1 MEGTP
6 PLTTLKVLTLN
17 THKGFTAFNRRF
29 MLHDLRDAVREVG
42 ADVVFLQEVLGS
54 HELHATRQKQWPTAP
69 QYEFL
74 ADTIWGHYSYG
85 RNAIYP
91 EGHHGNA
98 VLSKFPIAAWQNY
111 DVSIAG
117 PERRGLL
124 HCRLRLPHRDIEVHA
139 ICAHLG
145 LMEEHRRQQLLLL
158 SQLVRETVPADA
170 PLIVAGDFND
180 WRVRAHRLL
189 EDGCGLTEAF
199 VEHNGVAARS
209 FPARFPL
216 LRLDR
221 IYTRN
226 LRTARP
232 TVLSSR
238 PWSHLSD
245 HAALAL
251 EITV

>member
-1 MEGTP
+1 MEGSL
-6 PLTTLKVLTLN
+6 PLTTFKVLTLN
-17 THKGFTAFNRRF
+17 THKGFSVLNRRF
-29 MLHDLRDAVREVG
+29 MLHDLREAIRG
-42 ADVVFLQEVLGS
+42 ASADVVFLQEVLGS
-54 HELHATRQKQWPTAP
+54 HELHSTRQKDWPTEP

-91 EGHHGNA
+91 QGHHGNA
-98 VLSKFPIAAWQNY
+98 VLSKFPITSWHNR

-124 HCRLRLPHRDIEVHA
+124 HVVLNLPGRKLQMHA
-139 ICAHLG
+139 ICVHLG
-145 LMEEHRRQQLLLL
+145 LMEEHRKQQL
-158 SQLVRETVPADA
+158 QLMCGLIKEFVPDDA
-170 PLIVAGDFND
+170 PLVVAGDFND
-180 WRVRAHRLL
+180 WRVRANDALL
-189 EDGCGLTEAF
+189 QGCGLTEAF
-199 VEHNGVAARS
+199 VDHQGRAAKT
-209 FPARFPL
+209 FPARWPV

-232 TVLSSR
+232 AVLSAK

-251 EITV
+251 EITL

>member
-6 PLTTLKVLTLN
+6 PTTTFKVLTLN
-17 THKGFTAFNRRF
+17 THKGFTVFNRRF
-29 MLHDLRDAVREVG
+29 MLHDLREAVRAAA

-54 HELHATRQKQWPTAP
+54 HQLYSTRHKNWPTAP

-85 RNAIYP
+85 RNAVYP

-98 VLSKFPIAAWQNY
+98 VLSKFPIVHWQNR
-111 DVSIAG
+111 DVSILG

-124 HCRLRLPHRDIEVHA
+124 HCVLQVPGRERQLHA

-145 LMEEHRRQQLLLL
+145 LMEEHRRQQLGLLCKL
-158 SQLVRETVPADA
+158 IHEAVPADA

-180 WRVRAHRLL
+180 WRVRAHEPL
-189 EDGCGLTEAF
+189 ERTCGLKEAF
-199 VEHNGVAARS
+199 VEHQGRAART
-209 FPARFPL
+209 FPTRLPV

-226 LRTARP
+226 VRTARP

-245 HAALAL
+245 HAALTL
-251 EITV
+251 EIAV